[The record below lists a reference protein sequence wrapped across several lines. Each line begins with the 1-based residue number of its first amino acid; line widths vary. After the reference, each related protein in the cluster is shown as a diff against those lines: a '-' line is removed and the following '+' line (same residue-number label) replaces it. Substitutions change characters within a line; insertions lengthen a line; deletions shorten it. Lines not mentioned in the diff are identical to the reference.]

1 MKKWMDFIKRFKR
14 KQKATA
20 TPCHRSI
27 AANPYLQSRA
37 MWNDLYGDLQ
47 IKLENSYRIVFI
59 LSLVLLASM
68 LGLIV
73 IAGESKVKSVPFI
86 VHGDDLLTLTNEQQ
100 LPARQLH
107 SRLSFYFIKQ
117 FIAAS
122 RAVSADGVIN
132 SSNTIKAYAFTQ
144 GEATGVLKS
153 YFAKNDPNAL
163 ATHKVRDIE
172 ITSLL
177 RESKSTIDVR
187 WFERLRDVHTGL
199 LIKKTP
205 YIARISYQYQKPSTD
220 HTILH
225 YNPLGFVITYLS
237 WSVDNHA

>member
-1 MKKWMDFIKRFKR
+1 MKKWIDFITRFKR
-14 KQKATA
+14 KPKT
-20 TPCHRSI
+20 TSSPNHNSI

-37 MWNDLYGDLQ
+37 MWNELYGNLQ
-47 IKLENSYRIVFI
+47 IKLENCYRIVFI
-59 LSLVLLASM
+59 LSVALIISM
-68 LGLIV
+68 ISLIV

-100 LPARQLH
+100 LPAKQLH

-132 SSNTIKAYAFTQ
+132 SNNTIKAYALSQ
-144 GEATGVLKS
+144 GEATGVLKA
-153 YFAKNDPNAL
+153 YYEKNDPNAL

-220 HTILH
+220 QTILH